1 MVYFQI
7 NLFRNIGIAILTTGD
22 YLLPT
27 TYPSTLYNRMKY
39 FFLLCS
45 ILLISNIAFGQI
57 DTSRIKKIEQALDAY
72 AKEYPKVK
80 EKADIAFDGNLKDFI
95 TALAANHELN
105 LTINSKINA
114 QISNNFSDVVIRDV
128 LLFICQNYNLTLVFT
143 GSIISIE
150 PIKTPPTIASPPK
163 EPKIDYNT
171 FNQLITIRLEND
183 TLAKALKKIS
193 TLTGVNAIP
202 TREIRNDLV
211 GFEITGATVE
221 TAIYAL
227 AAAQQY
233 EIDEENGYFTLSK
246 KGESENIIDNAT
258 ATGNNNRNNTGR
270 NNTNN
275 NNNNNNSNTP
285 QGTVK
290 VRVSNDSTKLITIN
304 AVNVP
309 IVQILN
315 EVSNKRDVDYYLF
328 AEPEGLTTIQLND
341 ITYDE
346 FLKFLLEGT
355 NFTYRKEKNIYLI
368 GEQQRAGVRMTKV
381 LQLQHRPTRDV
392 LKIIPKELV
401 KGVQIDTFPELN
413 ALVISGSS
421 IQIFEIE
428 GFIKTI
434 DRPVPNVE
442 IELIIMDVQYNRIVE
457 AGIEAGIAKEPAIAG
472 GTLYPSAD
480 FTFSANSVNGLLDLL
495 ANRGN
500 VNIGRVQ
507 PNFYVS
513 LKAVEDNGLVKVTS
527 KPRIATLN
535 SHPAVFS
542 IGETRYYQEQTSNVQ
557 GGITPVVSNQIQFK
571 ELKADFTIEVI
582 PYISADENVT
592 LYVNVDQTD
601 FLGEIQTNA
610 PSPQVSRTLSSQ
622 IRVKN
627 GEMIVIGGLEG
638 KRREDSGQ
646 GVPFL
651 SRIPVIKWFFSKRK
665 NTKNNSKLLIF
676 IKPVITY

>member
-1 MVYFQI
+1 
-7 NLFRNIGIAILTTGD
+7 
-22 YLLPT
+22 
-27 TYPSTLYNRMKY
+27 MKHI
-39 FFLLCS
+39 FLLS
-45 ILLISNIAFGQI
+45 ILLISNIAFSQI
-57 DTSRIKKIEQALDAY
+57 DTSRIKKLEKALDTY
-72 AKEYPKVK
+72 AKDNPKVK

-95 TALAANHELN
+95 TALAVNHELN
-105 LTINSKINA
+105 LTVNSKINA
-114 QISNNFSDVVIRDV
+114 QISNNFSDVAIRDV

-150 PIKTPPTIASPPK
+150 PVNNPPSAIPPPK
-163 EPKIDYNT
+163 EPTIDYNT

-193 TLTGVNAIP
+193 TLTGINAIP

-227 AAAQQY
+227 ATAQQY

-246 KGESENIIDNAT
+246 KGTNENTGNNTTVA
-258 ATGNNNRNNTGR
+258 GNNNRNTGR
-270 NNTNN
+270 NNTDNN
-275 NNNNNNSNTP
+275 TFSNTP
-285 QGTVK
+285 QGSVK
-290 VRVSNDSTKLITIN
+290 VRVKNDSSRLITIN

-309 IVQILN
+309 IVKVLN
-315 EVSNKRDVDYYLF
+315 EVSNKRGIDYYLF
-328 AEPEGLTTIQLND
+328 AEPEGLTTIQLTD

-346 FLKFLLEGT
+346 FLRFLLEGT
-355 NFTYRKEKNIYLI
+355 NFTYRQENDIYLI

-381 LQLQHRPTRDV
+381 LQLQHRPTKDV
-392 LKIIPKELV
+392 LPIIPDELI

-413 ALVISGSS
+413 ALIISGSN

-428 GFIKTI
+428 AFVKAI

-442 IELIIMDVQYNRIVE
+442 IELIIMDVQYNRIIE
-457 AGIEAGIAKEPAIAG
+457 AGIEAGIASEPVTPG
-472 GTLYPSAD
+472 GQLYPSAD
-480 FTFSANSVNGLLDLL
+480 FTLSANSVNGLLDLL
-495 ANRGN
+495 ANQGN

-513 LKAVEDNGLVKVTS
+513 LKAIEDNGLVKVTS

-535 SHPAVFS
+535 SHAAVFS

-571 ELKADFTIEVI
+571 ELKANFTIEVT

-592 LYVNVDQTD
+592 LYVSVDQTD

-610 PSPQVSRTLSSQ
+610 PSPQVTRTLSSQ

-638 KRREDSGQ
+638 KRREDSGR

-651 SRIPVIKWFFSKRK
+651 SRIPVIKWLFSSRK

-676 IKPVITY
+676 IKPTITY

>member
-1 MVYFQI
+1 
-7 NLFRNIGIAILTTGD
+7 
-22 YLLPT
+22 
-27 TYPSTLYNRMKY
+27 MKY
-39 FFLLCS
+39 ILFFVS

-57 DTSRIKKIEQALDAY
+57 DTTRIQKLEKILDNY
-72 AKEYPKVK
+72 AKDNPKVK

-95 TALAANHELN
+95 TALAVNHELN

-114 QISNNFSDVVIRDV
+114 QINNNFSDVAIRDV
-128 LLFICQNYNLTLVFT
+128 LLFICQNYNLTLIFT

-150 PIKTPPTIASPPK
+150 PYQNPPKTLPPPK
-163 EPKIDYNT
+163 EPQIDYNS

-183 TLAKALKKIS
+183 TLAKALQKIS
-193 TLTGVNAIP
+193 TLTGINAIP

-211 GFEITGATVE
+211 GFEITGAAVE

-227 AAAQQY
+227 AAAQKYQ
-233 EIDEENGYFTLSK
+233 IDEENGYFTLSK
-246 KGESENIIDNAT
+246 NGEDENTANNANNT
-258 ATGNNNRNNTGR
+258 AVTGNNNRNNTAR
-270 NNTNN
+270 NNT
-275 NNNNNNSNTP
+275 NNNNSNTP

-290 VRVSNDSTKLITIN
+290 VRINNDSTRLITIN

-309 IVQILN
+309 IVQVLN
-315 EVSNKRDVDYYLF
+315 EVSNKRDVNYYLF

-355 NFTYRKEKNIYLI
+355 NFTYRKENNIYLI
-368 GEQQRAGVRMTKV
+368 GEQQRAGVRITKV

-392 LKIIPKELV
+392 LQIIPNELV

-413 ALVISGSS
+413 ALVISGSN

-428 GFIKTI
+428 GFVKAI

-442 IELIIMDVQYNRIVE
+442 IELIIMDVQYNRIIE
-457 AGIEAGIAKEPAIAG
+457 AGIEAGIANEIVIPG
-472 GTLYPSAD
+472 GTLYPSSD

-507 PNFYVS
+507 PNFYIS

-571 ELKADFTIEVI
+571 ELKADFTIEVT

-610 PSPQVSRTLSSQ
+610 PSPQVTRTLSSQ